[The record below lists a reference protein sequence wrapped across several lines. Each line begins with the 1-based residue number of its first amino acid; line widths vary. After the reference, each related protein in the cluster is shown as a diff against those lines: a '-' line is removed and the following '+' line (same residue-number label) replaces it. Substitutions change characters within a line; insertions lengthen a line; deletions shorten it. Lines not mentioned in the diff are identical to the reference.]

1 MNTNRNLFAT
11 FVAVAVLGACGGGG
25 GDNPGPVEPPPP
37 VVKSGT
43 LTLTMASAPETLG
56 AIRLRIFGSGM
67 SNLQVRGGASV
78 IVQQTIADTT
88 TYLLAVKN
96 TVGAFLDINLSNK
109 NNAPSVLVQ
118 EATAG
123 ALDGYRALAAS
134 SVVVSTTI
142 Q

>member
-1 MNTNRNLFAT
+1 VTTNRHLLATIVAFA
-11 FVAVAVLGACGGGG
+11 ALGACGGGG
-25 GDNPGPVEPPPP
+25 DTPNPVEPPPP
-37 VVKSGT
+37 ILTGT
-43 LTLTMASAPETLG
+43 ATLAIATAPEGLG

-67 SNLQVRGGASV
+67 SNLRVRGSAN
-78 IVQQTIADTT
+78 ILAQQTVADTT
-88 TYLLAVKN
+88 TYLLSLKN
-96 TVGAFLDINLSNK
+96 TAGTFFDISLSNK